1 MFKNKLLNR
10 NNLLLKININKN
22 EECTIKIDPNT
33 YAKLTDIEKRILYMH
48 TRQILDILKDKYL
61 DKGSN
66 IWRE

>member
-1 MFKNKLLNR
+1 MLINKS
-10 NNLLLKININKN
+10 LLKININKN
-22 EECTIKIDPNT
+22 DECIIKIDPNT

-61 DKGSN
+61 DKGNN

>member
-61 DKGSN
+61 DKGNN